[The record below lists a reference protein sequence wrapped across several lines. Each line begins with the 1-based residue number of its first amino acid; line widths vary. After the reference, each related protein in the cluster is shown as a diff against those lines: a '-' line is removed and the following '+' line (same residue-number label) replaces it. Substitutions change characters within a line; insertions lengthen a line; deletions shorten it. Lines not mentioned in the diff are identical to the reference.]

1 MKLNRLLCTLLFGAL
16 SAVLLHAQQ
25 PQPASVAYR
34 TVTDALLEHPDAG
47 DWLMYRRTY
56 DGWGFS
62 PLKEITPSN
71 IHNLSLAW
79 SMSTDLLGAHE
90 TTAIVNHGRMFITT
104 PQNNIIALDAKT
116 GTQLWRYAR
125 KYPDGLF
132 QLHPTNRGVALYGRS
147 EERRVG
153 KECRSRWSPYH

>member
-1 MKLNRLLCTLLFGAL
+1 MKFDRRSYFRVFGAL
-16 SAVLLHAQQ
+16 SVALLVGNQSHAQ
-25 PQPASVAYR
+25 PATYP
-34 TVTDALLEHPDAG
+34 TVTDDRLEHSDAG

-56 DGWGFS
+56 DGSGFS
-62 PLKEITPSN
+62 PLKQIRPSN
-71 IHNLSLAW
+71 IRDLTLAW

-90 TTAIVNHGRMFITT
+90 TTAIVNRGRMFITT

-132 QLHPTNRGVALYGRS
+132 QLHPTNRGVALYGDY
-147 EERRVG
+147 V
-153 KECRSRWSPYH
+153 